1 MIATSYPSVSDYS
14 EKILCFHANTTSKL
28 QIARI
33 ANIPGCR
40 FERVVFPGQRLLFEA
55 QPNAELEIYNNV
67 PDGIVLS
74 ERILCDRIQVNE
86 ENGVLELDNPAGLVS
101 RIA

>member
-1 MIATSYPSVSDYS
+1 MIETSYSSVSDYS
-14 EKILCFHANTTSKL
+14 EKILCFYANTTSKL

-40 FERVVFPGQRLLFEA
+40 LERVVFPGQRLLFEA
-55 QPNAELEIYNNV
+55 LPNAELEIYSSTL
-67 PDGIVLS
+67 GGMVLLAS
-74 ERILCDRIQVNE
+74 VLCDRIQVNE
-86 ENGVLELDNPAGLVS
+86 ENGVLELENPSGLVS